1 MRGVVTRTRV
11 QLELHVWTLMMVA
24 LLLLLVPRQAR
35 AAKPTSTIE
44 VPITIHVARVGD
56 DPVVTA
62 ARVEAALARARR
74 ELEPYGIVLVVRAIE
89 YLPLVDADIDDGE
102 GRFGLAEVA
111 PRDGSV
117 HVFYVER
124 LELTNPRKGDRRVS
138 GMHWRYHG
146 LSRAHRGREYV
157 AVAHNAPPTT
167 LVHELGHAFGLNHEE
182 DFDNLMC
189 SCRRGQRPA
198 FTSKQGRRM
207 RSGAKRFLARA
218 SRAAS

>member
-1 MRGVVTRTRV
+1 MKGVVVSGSHV
-11 QLELHVWTLMMVA
+11 QLELRLWTLMMLA
-24 LLLLLVPRQAR
+24 LLLLRPSDAR
-35 AAKPTSTIE
+35 AAKPTPTIE

-56 DPVVTA
+56 DAVVTT
-62 ARVEAALARARR
+62 ARIEAALARARR
-74 ELEPYGIVLVVRAIE
+74 ELEPFGIVLVVRAIE
-89 YLPLVDADIDDGE
+89 VLPMQDADIDDGE
-102 GRFGLAEVA
+102 QRFGLADTA
-111 PRDGSV
+111 ARDGSV

-146 LSRAHRGREYV
+146 LDRTHRRREYV
-157 AVAHNAPPTT
+157 AIAHNAPATT
-167 LVHELGHAFGLNHEE
+167 LVHELGHAFGLNHED

-198 FTSKQGRRM
+198 FTSKQGKRM

-218 SRAAS
+218 S